1 MKRLE
6 LERYLGKSVRIKLFN
21 GRIEEGY
28 LHKTGEE
35 KYKYNPN
42 LYFPKN
48 SYFTVDS
55 ESSITCNSCIF
66 KCSHVVGVNEVKQ
79 EEREY
84 GKINKMPLLRKRQWI
99 I

>member
-1 MKRLE
+1 MKRSE
-6 LERYLGKSVRIKLFN
+6 LEKYLGKPVRIKLFN

-55 ESSITCNSCIF
+55 ESSITCNSYIF
-66 KCSHVVGVNEVKQ
+66 YFPRNCKRSN
-79 EEREY
+79 Y
-84 GKINKMPLLRKRQWI
+84 NDRKRKNLEI
-99 I
+99 HFRCRL